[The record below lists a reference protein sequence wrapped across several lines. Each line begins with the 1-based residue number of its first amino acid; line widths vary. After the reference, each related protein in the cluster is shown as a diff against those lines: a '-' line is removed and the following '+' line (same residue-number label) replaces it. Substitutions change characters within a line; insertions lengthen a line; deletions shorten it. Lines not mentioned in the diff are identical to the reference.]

1 MKIFREKGG
10 VISEDPIWVCFSGP
24 YMYTAD
30 TLCSC
35 LRSSSRSGKTT
46 AISSGDS

>member
-30 TLCSC
+30 TLWQ
-35 LRSSSRSGKTT
+35 LLKIVVKEWKNDRHLIG
-46 AISSGDS
+46 